1 MDRSNTHRKGI
12 PISDAADVM
21 ELLHNTARAPGAP
34 TEFQALNVDAGKNRT
49 SRTPFKRRGIKD
61 PAGNVFTPY
70 QRQFRTKLISVA
82 MELFHKKGYEATTIA
97 EIMKSVG
104 KTQRTF
110 FRYFRGKDDV
120 AFDWMDEQAEFVRI
134 FLKSRPDTETPMQS
148 MRKAFLELAD
158 RNDADERDRVKFLTQ
173 LILETPALSARY
185 HHEYSALEI
194 EYTRFLGGRRSLDKA
209 DMFALNTQISVVNAA
224 FNRGL
229 RAWVA
234 DTNKN
239 RLRSWITIAFAAF
252 KDGQLRPAPSGK
264 PVEVPSKRRAS
275 RRRN

>member
-1 MDRSNTHRKGI
+1 
-12 PISDAADVM
+12 
-21 ELLHNTARAPGAP
+21 
-34 TEFQALNVDAGKNRT
+34 
-49 SRTPFKRRGIKD
+49 
-61 PAGNVFTPY
+61 
-70 QRQFRTKLISVA
+70 
-82 MELFHKKGYEATTIA
+82 
-97 EIMKSVG
+97 
-104 KTQRTF
+104 
-110 FRYFRGKDDV
+110 
-120 AFDWMDEQAEFVRI
+120 
-134 FLKSRPDTETPMQS
+134 MQS